1 MIDLHPLDHPLACT
15 WPIAFYFSK
24 NSAFLSF
31 LWPGILCRRNSRES
45 VQAVHRQSALQR
57 RCSLRELRW
66 ESNWQTRTC
75 AGPVSHCLAQLSL
88 CVLALF
94 SLIFADCLLV
104 IVLAVNHSPWHYSA
118 SVVWW
123 NCECSFSISCFSYS
137 FPLWKANQY
146 SCGLLDPEL

>member
-1 MIDLHPLDHPLACT
+1 MIDFHPLDHPLACT

-31 LWPGILCRRNSRES
+31 LWPGKLCRRNSRES

-57 RCSLRELRW
+57 RCSLQELHW

-75 AGPVSHCLAQLSL
+75 AGRVSHCLAQLSL

-94 SLIFADCLLV
+94 SLIFVDCLLV
-104 IVLAVNHSPWHYSA
+104 IVLAINH
-118 SVVWW
+118 
-123 NCECSFSISCFSYS
+123 FSLTLFHLSCVMKLWIFFQYFLFQLQ
-137 FPLWKANQY
+137 FPIVK
-146 SCGLLDPEL
+146 SEPV